1 MVDPHDIL
9 SPRTLMHGVGA
20 AALTLLAFGL
30 GPALGLTASQL
41 PMVEVVT
48 GPIQGAPSGTMDL
61 VSFTLTLDDVGAPA
75 AAADEA
81 LAPDEAPVEA
91 GDIAAADPLALPEDP
106 ALPAEPVA
114 KAAPKMTP
122 PPAAPAAEPEPT
134 VWELARTG
142 QRPTTRPKGK
152 RCEVDRD
159 NPKIERD
166 QKGAFTVDRSLV
178 NWYITHLGELNRLG
192 WSNKHEGPDGRSVGM
207 RIGGVSCGN
216 DLHLAGIRSGDVVH
230 RVNGHEVRSIPQA
243 IMVYRKVRKDPS
255 IRVEL
260 TRRGKPV
267 TLTYRMT

>member
-1 MVDPHDIL
+1 MVDPHDTL
-9 SPRTLMHGVGA
+9 SPRTLMHGLGA
-20 AALTLLAFGL
+20 VALTLLTFGL
-30 GPALGLTASQL
+30 GPAVGLTASQL
-41 PMVEVVT
+41 PMVEVVE

-61 VSFTLTLDDVGAPA
+61 ASFTLTLDDVGLSAPATEEAPA
-75 AAADEA
+75 A
-81 LAPDEAPVEA
+81 DEAPVEA
-91 GDIAAADPLALPEDP
+91 KDVAVADPLPLLEDP

-114 KAAPKMTP
+114 VAAPQKAPRPVTP
-122 PPAAPAAEPEPT
+122 PVEAAPS

-192 WSNKHEGPDGRSVGM
+192 WSHKHKGADGRSVGM